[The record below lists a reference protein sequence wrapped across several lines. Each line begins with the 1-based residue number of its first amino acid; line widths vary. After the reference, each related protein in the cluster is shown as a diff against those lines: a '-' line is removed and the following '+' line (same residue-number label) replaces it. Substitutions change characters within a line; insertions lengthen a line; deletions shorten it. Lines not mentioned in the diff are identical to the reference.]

1 MGNVNFQYL
10 DNNFKSF
17 REFFKIEFSSM
28 KIIAMIPARYGAS
41 RFPGKLM
48 QDLGGK
54 PVIVRTYEATVATEL
69 FHEVYVVTDSEI
81 IFNEIENSGG
91 HAIMSQKEHDCGS
104 DRIAEAVENMDIDIV
119 VNVQGD
125 EPFTSREG
133 LEQVLSVF
141 SGPDAE
147 KIDLASLMTEIHDW
161 KEISDPNCVKVIVDK
176 ENFALYFSRSPIPY
190 PRDKNAAVQ
199 YYKHKGIYAF
209 RKQAILDFYKLPLR
223 SLEAA
228 EKIECIRYLEYGK
241 NIKMAISN
249 TQGIEIDTPEDLI
262 RANKILKEDKK
273 ETVNNK
279 YRNFPMVPK
288 VVFGPG
294 SFDQLSSIL
303 APNRKDKAP
312 FIFLV
317 DDVFKG
323 QELVERINL
332 RFNDKLI
339 FISSDEEPKTVQV
352 DQIVKDIKT
361 EFTYK
366 PSGIVGIGGGTIL
379 DLAKAVSIMLSN
391 KGSASDY
398 QGWDLVR
405 NKAVY
410 HVGVPTISGTGAEV
424 SRTTVLTGPVRK
436 LGINSDFTPFDQV
449 VLDPDL
455 TLGVPKNQW
464 FFTGMDCFIH
474 CVESLNGT
482 FLNAFSQ
489 SYGEKAYDLCME
501 IFVTDDLS
509 DEESRG
515 KLMMASWHGGM
526 SIAYSQVGV
535 AHAMSYGLSYVLGT
549 KHGVGN
555 CIVFDHLGEFYPEDV
570 ALFKTMVKK
579 HGVAI
584 PQNLCKN
591 LTDAQI
597 TTMIDI
603 ALSLVPLWE
612 NALGEGWESTITRQ
626 KLREL
631 YLKM

>member
-1 MGNVNFQYL
+1 
-10 DNNFKSF
+10 
-17 REFFKIEFSSM
+17 
-28 KIIAMIPARYGAS
+28 MIPARYGAS

-54 PVIVRTYEATVATEL
+54 PVIVRTYEAAKATKL
-69 FHEVYVVTDSEI
+69 FDEVFVVTDSDI
-81 IFNEIENSGG
+81 IFNEIEQHGG
-91 HAIMSQKEHDCGS
+91 KALMSKRDHDCGS
-104 DRIAEAVENMDIDIV
+104 DRIAEAVEHMNVDIV

-125 EPFTSREG
+125 EPFTSKQG

-141 SGPDAE
+141 DGPDAD

-176 ENFALYFSRSPIPY
+176 DNFALYFSRSPIPY
-190 PRDKNAAVQ
+190 PRDKNVAVQ

-209 RKQAILDFYKLPLR
+209 RKSALMDFYKLPMR
-223 SLEAA
+223 SMEAA

-262 RANKILKEDKK
+262 RANKVLKEEKK

-288 VVFGPG
+288 VVFGQG

-303 APNRKDKAP
+303 APQRKDKAP

-317 DDVFKG
+317 DDVFKSNK
-323 QELVERINL
+323 ELIDRINP
-332 RFNDKLI
+332 RFNDKI
-339 FISSDEEPKTVQV
+339 VFISADEEPKTSQV
-352 DQIVKDIKT
+352 DQIVKEIKT

-379 DLAKAVSIMLSN
+379 DLAKAVSIMLTN
-391 KGSASDY
+391 KGSAADY
-398 QGWDLVR
+398 QGWDLVKT
-405 NKAVY
+405 KAIY

-424 SRTTVLTGPVRK
+424 SRTTVLSGPVRK

-449 VLDPDL
+449 ILDPDL
-455 TLGVPKNQW
+455 TIGVPKNQW
-464 FFTGMDCFIH
+464 FYTGMDCFIH

-489 SYGEKAYDLCME
+489 SYGEKAYDLCKE
-501 IFVTDDLS
+501 IFVDNVLS

-555 CIVFDHLGEFYPEDV
+555 CIVFDHLEEFYPKDV
-570 ALFKTMVKK
+570 ILFKEMVKS
-579 HGVAI
+579 HGIEI
-584 PQNLCKN
+584 PKDLCAN
-591 LTDAQI
+591 LTDNQLN
-597 TTMIDI
+597 TMIDI

-612 NALGEGWESTITRQ
+612 NALGDNWETIITRD
-626 KLREL
+626 KLKTL